1 MEYFYSRSEYR
12 VNPSGFGAFG
22 TNRVKLGQSPTSWY
36 GTPNDAAGLPAM
48 YDNAQPKFQVSWSNS
63 ITFLKN
69 FTFNFLL
76 HTSQGNYNSSL
87 NQELTDEGG
96 TSPDWS
102 TLSDDGVT
110 PNGVARQLGQPG
122 ITTRQ
127 FIVDASY
134 VKLREIS
141 LYYNVPVNV
150 LPGGLKNAIKGLQL
164 GVSGNNVALWT
175 DYYGYDPEASQFG
188 NRPVGTG
195 VDLLSYPSS
204 RRIFFH
210 LNVNF

>member
-1 MEYFYSRSEYR
+1 VAKEPHT
-12 VNPSGFGAFG
+12 NPH
-22 TNRVKLGQSPTSWY
+22 SPS
-36 GTPNDAAGLPAM
+36 
-48 YDNAQPKFQVSWSNS
+48 SN

-69 FTFNFLL
+69 FEFSFLF
-76 HTSQGNYNSSL
+76 HWSYKNYNASL

-96 TSPDWS
+96 TSPDWG
-102 TLSDDGVT
+102 TLTKQGTTEIPV
-110 PNGVARQLGQPG
+110 GIARKLGQEG

-134 VKLREIS
+134 IKLREVA
-141 LYYNVPVNV
+141 LYYNIPKKS
-150 LPGGLKNAIKGLQL
+150 LPKFVEGIRVGA
-164 GVSGNNVALWT
+164 SGNNVAMWT
-175 DYYGYDPEASQFG
+175 PYYGYDPEASNFG

-195 VDLLSYPSS
+195 VDLLSFPSS